1 MLLLGRL
8 QRNVPQVMMLASGLG
23 SRRDRRA
30 IGRSASD
37 PIVPGTP
44 YLTAWANSGKSG
56 KELALRLMAIRQARL
71 EPLALIVSGRERMF
85 NAGEKGVRNVP
96 DTLSALRPRQVD
108 PAGEKGDGAG
118 VENGAGGRVNHVDP
132 FRAAA
137 QIPVQ
142 RADADPVA
150 LAVGQV
156 DVHRERAAGPGSG
169 SCRTKRSAGGGAARS
184 ARSRW
189 QRPG

>member
-1 MLLLGRL
+1 MAGFFAGKKVSGTEKRL
-8 QRNVPQVMMLASGLG
+8 SCIIVPEMG
-23 SRRDRRA
+23 SRH
-30 IGRSASD
+30 
-37 PIVPGTP
+37 P
-44 YLTAWANSGKSG
+44 
-56 KELALRLMAIRQARL
+56 
-71 EPLALIVSGRERMF
+71 
-85 NAGEKGVRNVP
+85 
-96 DTLSALRPRQVD
+96 LSALRPRQVD
-108 PAGEKGDGAG
+108 PAGERGDSAG
-118 VENGAGGRVNHVDP
+118 VENGTGGRVNHVDL

-184 ARSRW
+184 ARSWW